1 MNIDLNHRLIKSR
14 CVNDPCLSRSVL
26 ILDKHCIY
34 AACLSLKRCIKRS
47 YQSKVPSIQFKHCF
61 FPLSFFST
69 AVLYLLMFES
79 SIVIVNSVK
88 ELGPFYNLCWVHIWP
103 RLYSGT
109 EAGFSVT
116 KIIPFLRYCPAW
128 PPIQE
133 SLPHLASRSHLAKNE
148 TIKHPFQKGL

>member
-1 MNIDLNHRLIKSR
+1 MISLTLIFNNHVPGNHRLIKSR
-14 CVNDPCLSRSVL
+14 CFNDPCFSRYVL

-79 SIVIVNSVK
+79 SIVIVNPVK
-88 ELGPFYNLCWVHIWP
+88 ELGPFYNLWV
-103 RLYSGT
+103 Y
-109 EAGFSVT
+109 EFSWQGHNHGWLSLAL
-116 KIIPFLRYCPAW
+116 IIDWRVVMCS
-128 PPIQE
+128 I
-133 SLPHLASRSHLAKNE
+133 RISHN
-148 TIKHPFQKGL
+148 